1 MAIPYYPPDS
11 PQHTVLVPP
20 TLAGN
25 GKDFEEAL
33 LGQATRMEKELTMGR
48 YGVSV
53 SLING
58 EWRPVPSKP
67 DFDGTFMGGGQ
78 FNVEAKVCT
87 APSFPL
93 RDDKFK
99 ESQYDWMRN
108 KALYGVPCY
117 LIIHFNRRE
126 VGKSGI
132 FEEPFTVSI
141 HVHPELQIW
150 RDYEAG
156 TLKSISREMAKE
168 IGTLIPWTIPKGSRK
183 ALPHFI

>member
-20 TLAGN
+20 LLGGN

-33 LGQATRMEKELTMGR
+33 LGQAKRLEKELTMGR

-87 APSFPL
+87 GASFPL
-93 RDDKFK
+93 SEDKFK

-117 LIIHFNRRE
+117 LVIHFNARE
-126 VGKSGI
+126 GKT
-132 FEEPFTVSI
+132 FKDEPFTVTI
-141 HVHPELQIW
+141 LVHPELQIW

-168 IGTLIPWTIPKGSRK
+168 IGTLVPWTIPKGSRK

>member
-1 MAIPYYPPDS
+1 MAIPYYPTDS
-11 PQHTVLVPP
+11 PQHTVFVPP
-20 TLAGN
+20 VLAGN

-33 LGQATRMEKELTMGR
+33 LDQATRMEKELTMGR

-78 FNVEAKVCT
+78 FNVEAKVCSK
-87 APSFPL
+87 PSFSL
-93 RDDKFK
+93 EEDKFK
-99 ESQYDWMRN
+99 SSQYDWMRN

-117 LIIHFNRRE
+117 LLIHFNARE
-126 VGKSGI
+126 GKT
-132 FEEPFTVSI
+132 FKEEAFTVSI

-156 TLKSISREMAKE
+156 ILKSISREMAKE
-168 IGTLIPWTIPKGSRK
+168 IGTLVPWTIPKGSRK
-183 ALPHFI
+183 PLPHFI

>member
-1 MAIPYYPPDS
+1 
-11 PQHTVLVPP
+11 
-20 TLAGN
+20 
-25 GKDFEEAL
+25 
-33 LGQATRMEKELTMGR
+33 MGR

-87 APSFPL
+87 GASFPL
-93 RDDKFK
+93 SEDKFK

-117 LIIHFNRRE
+117 LVIHFNARE
-126 VGKSGI
+126 GKT
-132 FEEPFTVSI
+132 FKDEPFTVTI
-141 HVHPELQIW
+141 LVHPELQIW

-168 IGTLIPWTIPKGSRK
+168 IGTLVPWTIPKGSRK